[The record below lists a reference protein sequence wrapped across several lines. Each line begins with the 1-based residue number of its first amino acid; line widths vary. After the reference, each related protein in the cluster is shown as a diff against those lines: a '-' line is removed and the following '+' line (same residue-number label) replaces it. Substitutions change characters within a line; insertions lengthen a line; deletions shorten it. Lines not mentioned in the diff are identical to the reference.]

1 MTALSRLTQPA
12 PASPATATTPTHLAP
27 CLVTPALPLTEKI
40 GRGQGWSPAELQV
53 LMDRYPQGGTGA
65 CLPFLPAR
73 SDAQI
78 RARARKLGLSFN
90 EGYHQWHPSTDQLDA
105 AIRRLYAG
113 GRLKPGAMLA
123 FCRTWGRSR
132 QWVRSRAIQLR
143 VVGSTGTSRRWTEE
157 EEAILARLEGRGTRA
172 MQRALIA
179 AGYRDRTEPAIA
191 ERCRTRDLAVRD
203 QGDEY
208 SATSAAAALGIEVHQ
223 VLNWIK
229 RGQLKA
235 AAQRTPGGEVGI
247 YRIAHADLREFL
259 ITYPLDWHPGRC
271 DRAWLVEILAGR
283 VGAKRH

>member
-1 MTALSRLTQPA
+1 MSTALAYSPPAA
-12 PASPATATTPTHLAP
+12 PAAHDPTAPAHLAP
-27 CLVTPALPLTEKI
+27 CLVTPAQPLPGKS
-40 GRGQGWSPAELQV
+40 GRGRGWSPAELQV
-53 LMDRYPQGGTGA
+53 LQDRYPQGGTGA

-73 SDAQI
+73 SEAQI
-78 RARARKLGLSFN
+78 RARARKLGLRYN
-90 EGYHQWHPSTDQLDA
+90 EGYRQWPPSTDQLDA

-113 GRLKPGAMLA
+113 GPLKAGAMLA

-143 VVGSTGTSRRWTEE
+143 VVGSTGPRRRWTEA

-191 ERCRTRDLAVRD
+191 ERCRTREIQVRD

-208 SATSAAAALGIEVHQ
+208 SASSAAAALGVEVHQ

-229 RGQLKA
+229 RGRLQA
-235 AAQRTPGGEVGI
+235 TAQRTPGGEVGI
-247 YRIAHADLREFL
+247 HRIAHADLREFL

-283 VGAKRH
+283 VGAKRR